1 MEEKHITINDVRAIN
16 QEHTNMC
23 PTPSALKDLQKEVQ
37 ELWKKVILIEV
48 LDHRVTAV
56 EDSLATIEANIATTM
71 TDIHKIQTS
80 IAESN
85 VVHLWAGRIVI
96 GITSA
101 AVTFLVSKYS

>member
-1 MEEKHITINDVRAIN
+1 MDEKPLTVNDVRALN
-16 QEHTNMC
+16 QEHTNLC
-23 PTPSALKDLQKEVQ
+23 PTPNALRELQREVQ

-101 AVTFLVSKYS
+101 VVTFFVSKYS